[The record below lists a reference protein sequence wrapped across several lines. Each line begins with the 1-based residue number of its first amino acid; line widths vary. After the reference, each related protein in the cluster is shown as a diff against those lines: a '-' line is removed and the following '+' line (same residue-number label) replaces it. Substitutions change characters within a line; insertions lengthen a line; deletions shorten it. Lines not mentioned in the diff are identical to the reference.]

1 MLGIL
6 TVRRRITV
14 ELICASL
21 VVVFGLGGV
30 TAGAL
35 RPLEAQSMQLDVGGQ
50 PSDGAETLTG
60 GAAAVEPAADHAA
73 SHPKETGNLRADLTA
88 AELDLLARL
97 IRAEAQGEP
106 YAGKVAVAA
115 VVLNRMESRLF
126 PKTVRGVIYQRRQ
139 FEPVDNGTIN
149 RKADALSVRAAQ
161 DALRGDDPS
170 RGALYFFNPAKTRNR
185 FLWARRVTVI
195 IGRHR
200 FTL

>member
-1 MLGIL
+1 MLSIL
-6 TVRRRITV
+6 SAKRRITV
-14 ELICASL
+14 ELICASMIIVL
-21 VVVFGLGGV
+21 GLGSVAVRGPGV
-30 TAGAL
+30 VAPEDSLLDTEAGIVEES
-35 RPLEAQSMQLDVGGQ
+35 P
-50 PSDGAETLTG
+50 
-60 GAAAVEPAADHAA
+60 AVEAAEDRSAGR
-73 SHPKETGNLRADLTA
+73 PQETAEPRADLTA

-106 YAGKVAVAA
+106 YPGKVAVAA

-126 PKTVRGVIYQRRQ
+126 PNTVRGVIYERRQ
-139 FEPVDNGTIN
+139 FEPVDNGAIN
-149 RKADALSVRAAQ
+149 RKADAVSLKAAQ

-185 FLWARRVTVI
+185 FLGARRVTAI